1 MPTQWYYA
9 IDGQEHGPVGSAQ
22 LKQLAA
28 SGQLSHADLI
38 WREGLAD
45 WVEARQLKAL
55 WTAAPAQP
63 AAIRTAPA
71 TATIPAALNAGN
83 APTADALDR
92 GDYDLADEQTPPPAA
107 YADRPYSH
115 SVPATRGFVPP
126 AYTPATATPQ
136 NAPLPYATP
145 VQYQR
150 RGYKYQA
157 YAGFWIRFGA
167 IVLDGLI
174 LVAAQFGLG
183 FAIGLAIADGDGQ
196 ITEEAELLLRALGVV
211 IVWLYFALQ
220 ESSSAQAT
228 IGKRACGIIVTDMNG
243 DRISFARAS
252 GRHFAKIVSNL
263 TLMIGYLMAAFTEQ
277 KQALHDKIA
286 NCLVVQK

>member
-1 MPTQWYYA
+1 MATQWYYA
-9 IDGQEHGPVGSAQ
+9 VEGQEHGPVGPAE

-28 SGQLSHADLI
+28 SGQLSRQDLV
-38 WREGLAD
+38 WREGLTD

-55 WTAAPAQP
+55 WTPAPVRTP
-63 AAIRTAPA
+63 AAVPA
-71 TATIPAALNAGN
+71 GGASI
-83 APTADALDR
+83 ADDADR
-92 GDYDLADEQTPPPAA
+92 GEYGLADDQSPPPAA
-107 YADRPYSH
+107 YADRPYTQSI
-115 SVPATRGFVPP
+115 SAARGFVPP
-126 AYTPATATPQ
+126 AYTPPAATPQ

-157 YAGFWIRFGA
+157 YAGFWVRFGA

-174 LVAAQFGLG
+174 LVSAQFGLG
-183 FAIGLAIADGDGQ
+183 FAIGIAMADGDGL
-196 ITEEAELLLRALGVV
+196 ITEEAELLLRVIGVV
-211 IVWLYFALQ
+211 IVWLYFAIQ

-228 IGKRACGIIVTDMNG
+228 IGKRACGIMVTDMNG

-263 TLMIGYLMAAFTEQ
+263 TLCIGYLMAAFTEQ